1 MLKHSKHIM
10 FFFSLL
16 HISQDKREKRKEIK
30 KRSSRPCW
38 ESNNDTHTT
47 LQERAG

>member
-16 HISQDKREKRKEIK
+16 HISQDKREKKEGNKEKVI
-30 KRSSRPCW
+30 
-38 ESNNDTHTT
+38 EAM
-47 LQERAG
+47 LGV